1 MLDKFEAL
9 GSLIKEEELKCLKE
23 KILTNTCV
31 LESDVPFPGY
41 HHDVPIESIPRHVF
55 LMTSKAYNREQV
67 TRATHNIKKYC
78 PFEFDAVSGEVFIN
92 NNTLPCVRIKGLE
105 NYEDIS
111 ELQTYY
117 QNEGFKFMK
126 QEKIRAKGI
135 IKVKKTFVLEE
146 VKPGIYCDKLDD
158 KMGYFQI
165 SKNISWKLFEK
176 ITYAVRNNWT
186 GQHFDAAQAFFYR
199 NFDIVEVV
207 RIFHRSQDISS
218 LEELQALYNIEL
230 AKY

>member
-1 MLDKFEAL
+1 MNEKFEVL
-9 GSLIKEEELKCLKE
+9 GSLIKEEELKCLTE

-41 HHDVPIESIPRHVF
+41 HHDVPIEAVPYLVF

-67 TRATHNIKKYC
+67 TRAAHNIKKYC
-78 PFEFDAVSGEVFIN
+78 TFKFDAASCEIFIN
-92 NNTLPCVRIKGLE
+92 NNILPCVRITGLE

-111 ELQTYY
+111 ELQSDF
-117 QNEGFKFMK
+117 QSEGFEFMK
-126 QEKIRAKGI
+126 KEMIHAKGI
-135 IKVKKTFVLEE
+135 IKIKKTFVLEE
-146 VKPGIYCDKLDD
+146 VRPGIFRDKLEH
-158 KMGYFQI
+158 KMGYFKT
-165 SKNISWKLFEK
+165 SKNFSWKLFEK

-199 NFDIVEVV
+199 NFDIIEVV
-207 RIFHRSQDISS
+207 RIFHHSQDSKI
-218 LEELQALYNIEL
+218 LEELQALYEIEI